1 VLRIVCRCGIFLFAA
16 LLTLVAFPFSTGALA
31 AANLR
36 NSISNFRSTL
46 LVVAPLVLLRRGY
59 FRVAVAF
66 LMIELFLLAFHTF
79 YSIGLEAGWIGALEI
94 AFPISLAALALG
106 RRWLLVMYA
115 VSIAGVAATAFARN
129 EVELTQRPLSLICRR
144 KCLLKML
151 FWCRTAG
158 NPLGQL

>member
-16 LLTLVAFPFSTGALA
+16 LLTL
-31 AANLR
+31 
-36 NSISNFRSTL
+36 
-46 LVVAPLVLLRRGY
+46 VAPLVLLRRGY

-79 YSIGLEAGWIGALEI
+79 YSMGLEAGWIGALEI
-94 AFPISLAALALG
+94 AFPISLAALALA
-106 RRWLLVMYA
+106 RRWLLVVYA
-115 VSIAGVAATAFARN
+115 ASIAGVAVTAFARN